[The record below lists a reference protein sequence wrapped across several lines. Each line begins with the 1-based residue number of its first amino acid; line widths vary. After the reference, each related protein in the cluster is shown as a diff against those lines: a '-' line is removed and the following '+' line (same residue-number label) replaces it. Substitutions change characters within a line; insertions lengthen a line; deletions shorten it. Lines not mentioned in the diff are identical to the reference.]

1 MQAFRHAL
9 SPLPTRRAWF
19 GQRVAVFVAV
29 EQVGFYSIRAMSH
42 RLFRSLPSEMH
53 PGRSRY
59 SIANPPP
66 SATASG
72 RIVNGWERTSSLSIF
87 MIQILNSPVAQIS
100 SHSCHEFAALDTRFR
115 RYHKRYHE
123 APQPGDSHNA
133 SSDTTGRRVKIWNRL
148 LYSWFMFGSPVL
160 HRHHRHHH
168 HTHVVRRAGF

>member
-1 MQAFRHAL
+1 MSTQGALPSPSLAQSLGDHRSDQRVQTDAFFSGLGNQPRMQAFRHAL

-42 RLFRSLPSEMH
+42 RLFWSLPI
-53 PGRSRY
+53 GD
-59 SIANPPP
+59 
-66 SATASG
+66 ASWQVQVLNRLRRWTHG
-72 RIVNGWERTSSLSIF
+72 FDGITSGTTKHHN
-87 MIQILNSPVAQIS
+87 QVA
-100 SHSCHEFAALDTRFR
+100 LTT
-115 RYHKRYHE
+115 
-123 APQPGDSHNA
+123 A
-133 SSDTTGRRVKIWNRL
+133 SSDTTGRREKIWNRL